1 MRATMGPEMT
11 DQLLTTTVLERGRK
25 KTLNEVTNSLHK
37 PFSHF
42 FFVVKF
48 RPEFLTGAVSIG
60 SIGCQLKASKW
71 MHLIYLFCRVAV
83 LKEI

>member
-42 FFVVKF
+42 FFLALLIIANNYCYF
-48 RPEFLTGAVSIG
+48 
-60 SIGCQLKASKW
+60 SK
-71 MHLIYLFCRVAV
+71 YC
-83 LKEI
+83 